1 MQISQLKKL
10 LRPIK
15 ELTSRR
21 AKRSSAETLELREEN
36 KVQSCDEVQNSECKM
51 QNEVSR
57 QKQLGV
63 VFDVANA
70 QKQGV
75 ADAEC
80 TEAEDTTMFQES
92 EQVQSDETISA
103 QADSCSEDMPTEAEP
118 TPETPSPTV
127 NTKAHLSSSVPR
139 AARLPQGALTKGQMA
154 EIREIFGDIDDA
166 EIQRLYKRVTK

>member
-1 MQISQLKKL
+1 MQISQIKKL

-21 AKRSSAETLELREEN
+21 ARRSSAETLELREEN
-36 KVQSCDEVQNSECKM
+36 KMQSCDEVQNSECIM
-51 QNEVSR
+51 QNEEVIS
-57 QKQLGV
+57 
-63 VFDVANA
+63 
-70 QKQGV
+70 
-75 ADAEC
+75 
-80 TEAEDTTMFQES
+80 EA
-92 EQVQSDETISA
+92 
-103 QADSCSEDMPTEAEP
+103 ADSCSEDMPTEAEP

>member
-21 AKRSSAETLELREEN
+21 AKRPSAETLESKGEN
-36 KVQSCDEVQNSECKM
+36 KMQNSECIM
-51 QNEVSR
+51 QN
-57 QKQLGV
+57 
-63 VFDVANA
+63 DVANA

-75 ADAEC
+75 DDAEC

-92 EQVQSDETISA
+92 EQVQSDEAIST
-103 QADSCSEDMPTEAEP
+103 QADNCLENMPTEAEP
-118 TPETPSPTV
+118 TPETPSPMV

>member
-21 AKRSSAETLELREEN
+21 AKRSSAETLESKGEN
-36 KVQSCDEVQNSECKM
+36 KMQNSECIM
-51 QNEVSR
+51 QN
-57 QKQLGV
+57 
-63 VFDVANA
+63 DVANA

-103 QADSCSEDMPTEAEP
+103 QADNCLEDMPTEAEP

>member
-51 QNEVSR
+51 QNEEVIS
-57 QKQLGV
+57 
-63 VFDVANA
+63 
-70 QKQGV
+70 
-75 ADAEC
+75 
-80 TEAEDTTMFQES
+80 EA
-92 EQVQSDETISA
+92 
-103 QADSCSEDMPTEAEP
+103 ADSCSEDMPTEAEP

>member
-21 AKRSSAETLELREEN
+21 AKRPSAETLESKGEN
-36 KVQSCDEVQNSECKM
+36 KMQNSECIMQNAEQMQNAECIM
-51 QNEVSR
+51 QNEEMIS
-57 QKQLGV
+57 
-63 VFDVANA
+63 
-70 QKQGV
+70 
-75 ADAEC
+75 
-80 TEAEDTTMFQES
+80 EA
-92 EQVQSDETISA
+92 
-103 QADSCSEDMPTEAEP
+103 ADSCSEDMPTEAEP

-166 EIQRLYKRVTK
+166 EIQRLYKIVTK

>member
-21 AKRSSAETLELREEN
+21 AKRPSAETLESKAVNEMQNAE
-36 KVQSCDEVQNSECKM
+36 QMQNSEFIM
-51 QNEVSR
+51 QNEEVIS
-57 QKQLGV
+57 
-63 VFDVANA
+63 
-70 QKQGV
+70 
-75 ADAEC
+75 
-80 TEAEDTTMFQES
+80 EA
-92 EQVQSDETISA
+92 
-103 QADSCSEDMPTEAEP
+103 ADSCSEDMPTEAEP

>member
-21 AKRSSAETLELREEN
+21 ARRSSAETLELREEN

-51 QNEVSR
+51 QNEEVIS
-57 QKQLGV
+57 
-63 VFDVANA
+63 
-70 QKQGV
+70 
-75 ADAEC
+75 
-80 TEAEDTTMFQES
+80 EA
-92 EQVQSDETISA
+92 
-103 QADSCSEDMPTEAEP
+103 ADSCSEDMPTEAEP

>member
-15 ELTSRR
+15 ELISRR
-21 AKRSSAETLELREEN
+21 AKRPSAETLESKGEN

-51 QNEVSR
+51 QNAE
-57 QKQLGV
+57 QMQ
-63 VFDVANA
+63 N
-70 QKQGV
+70 
-75 ADAEC
+75 AEC
-80 TEAEDTTMFQES
+80 RMQNYSTEEECAAHSVSEVTAEVTEANEPCE
-92 EQVQSDETISA
+92 
-103 QADSCSEDMPTEAEP
+103 EP
-118 TPETPSPTV
+118 TETPSPTV

>member
-21 AKRSSAETLELREEN
+21 AKRPSAETLESKGEN
-36 KVQSCDEVQNSECKM
+36 KMQNSECIM
-51 QNEVSR
+51 QNAE
-57 QKQLGV
+57 QMQ
-63 VFDVANA
+63 N
-70 QKQGV
+70 
-75 ADAEC
+75 AEC
-80 TEAEDTTMFQES
+80 IMQNHSTEEECAANSVSEVTAEVTEANEPCED
-92 EQVQSDETISA
+92 
-103 QADSCSEDMPTEAEP
+103 PT
-118 TPETPSPTV
+118 ETPSPTV

>member
-21 AKRSSAETLELREEN
+21 ARRSSAETLELREEN
-36 KVQSCDEVQNSECKM
+36 KVQSCDEVQNAECIMQNAEQMQNAECKM
-51 QNEVSR
+51 QNEEVISE
-57 QKQLGV
+57 
-63 VFDVANA
+63 
-70 QKQGV
+70 
-75 ADAEC
+75 AD
-80 TEAEDTTMFQES
+80 
-92 EQVQSDETISA
+92 
-103 QADSCSEDMPTEAEP
+103 DSCSEDMPTEAEP

>member
-21 AKRSSAETLELREEN
+21 AKRQSAETLESKGEN
-36 KVQSCDEVQNSECKM
+36 KMQSCDEVQNSECKM
-51 QNEVSR
+51 QNEEMIS
-57 QKQLGV
+57 
-63 VFDVANA
+63 
-70 QKQGV
+70 
-75 ADAEC
+75 
-80 TEAEDTTMFQES
+80 EA
-92 EQVQSDETISA
+92 
-103 QADSCSEDMPTEAEP
+103 ADSCSEDMPTEAEP

>member
-1 MQISQLKKL
+1 MQISQIKKL

-21 AKRSSAETLELREEN
+21 ARRSSAETLELREEN
-36 KVQSCDEVQNSECKM
+36 KMQSCDEVQNSECIM
-51 QNEVSR
+51 QNEEVISE
-57 QKQLGV
+57 
-63 VFDVANA
+63 A
-70 QKQGV
+70 
-75 ADAEC
+75 ADN
-80 TEAEDTTMFQES
+80 
-92 EQVQSDETISA
+92 
-103 QADSCSEDMPTEAEP
+103 CSEDMPTEAEP

>member
-21 AKRSSAETLELREEN
+21 ARRSSAETSELREEN
-36 KVQSCDEVQNSECKM
+36 KVQSCDEVQNEEVISE
-51 QNEVSR
+51 
-57 QKQLGV
+57 
-63 VFDVANA
+63 A
-70 QKQGV
+70 
-75 ADAEC
+75 
-80 TEAEDTTMFQES
+80 
-92 EQVQSDETISA
+92 
-103 QADSCSEDMPTEAEP
+103 ADSCSEDMPTEAES

>member
-21 AKRSSAETLELREEN
+21 AKSPSAETLESKGEN
-36 KVQSCDEVQNSECKM
+36 KMQSCDEVQNSECKM
-51 QNEVSR
+51 QNE
-57 QKQLGV
+57 
-63 VFDVANA
+63 
-70 QKQGV
+70 
-75 ADAEC
+75 E
-80 TEAEDTTMFQES
+80 MIS
-92 EQVQSDETISA
+92 EPSDN
-103 QADSCSEDMPTEAEP
+103 CLEDMPTEAEP
-118 TPETPSPTV
+118 TPETPPPTV